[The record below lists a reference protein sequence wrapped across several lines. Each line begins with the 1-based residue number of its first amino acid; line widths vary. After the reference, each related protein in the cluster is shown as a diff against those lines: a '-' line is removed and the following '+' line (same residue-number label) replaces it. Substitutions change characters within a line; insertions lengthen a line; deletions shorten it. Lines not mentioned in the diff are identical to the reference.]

1 MNEKGEW
8 KKNRRMNENERGRR
22 RVEIGIKNGKW
33 RDKEKI

>member
-1 MNEKGEW
+1 MDEKGEW

-22 RVEIGIKNGKW
+22 VEMGKKNGKW